1 MSLTDKYVEVCA
13 ERDRLVEQLFA
24 YQLCIDSLPIAEL
37 ATAQQNIFAV
47 RALHQPMSAGV
58 RGRVCKHCDTHFP
71 CDTRRALDS

>member
-37 ATAQQNIFAV
+37 ATAQRQLFAV
-47 RALHQPMSAGV
+47 RALHRFGPKAGH
-58 RGRVCKHCDTHFP
+58 RICTDCGQHWP
-71 CDTRRALDS
+71 CETRKALDS